1 MKNEII
7 AMLLAGG
14 KGTRLESLTRKMAK
28 PAVFFGGKYR
38 IIDFPLSNCTN
49 SNINIVGVLTQY
61 ESIQLNE
68 YIGSGTKWGLDGNHS
83 RAVLLPP
90 RQKESGSAWYN
101 GTADAIMHN
110 IDFMDQYDPE
120 YVLILSGD
128 HIYKMDYAEMLE
140 YHKKQE
146 ADVSIA
152 VIKVPWEEASRFGI
166 MNADINNRIYEFE
179 EKPKNPKSNLASMGI
194 YIFTYKK
201 LRKYLLEEA
210 KIERDEHD
218 FGKHILPKMLADNQK
233 MVAYEFNVYW
243 KDVGTIDSLWQ
254 ANMDLL
260 DDSKLD
266 IFNDK
271 LDWKIYSED
280 TFQLPQYIASDA
292 IVTNSLI
299 NQGCIIEGE
308 VHDSVIFGNV
318 TIEKGAVVNNSVIM
332 PNTVIKS
339 TAKINKA
346 IVANDLTI
354 TKEINLDSDKVV
366 LVGEEEE

>member
-49 SNINIVGVLTQY
+49 SKINIVGVLTQY

-83 RAVLLPP
+83 RAVILPP
-90 RQKESGSAWYN
+90 RQKESGSSWYN

-128 HIYKMDYAEMLE
+128 HIYKMDYDAMLQ
-140 YHKKQE
+140 YHKKQN
-146 ADVSIA
+146 ADVTIA

-166 MNADINNRIYEFE
+166 MNADINNVIYEFE
-179 EKPKNPKSNLASMGI
+179 EKPKKPKSNLASMGI
-194 YIFTYKK
+194 YIFSYKK
-201 LRKYLLEEA
+201 LRDYLLEEA
-210 KIERDEHD
+210 KIDRDEHD
-218 FGKHILPKMLADNQK
+218 FGKHILPKMLNDKQK
-233 MVAYEFNVYW
+233 MVAYEFDGYW

-260 DDSKLD
+260 DDNKLD
-266 IFNDK
+266 IFNEK
-271 LDWKIYSED
+271 TDWKIYSED

-292 IVTNSLI
+292 VVSNSLI

-308 VHDSVIFGNV
+308 VYDSVIFGSV
-318 TIEKGAVVNNSVIM
+318 KIEKGAKVISSVIM
-332 PNTVIKS
+332 PNTVIRS
-339 TAKINKA
+339 GAIVNKA
-346 IVANDLTI
+346 IVANDLDI
-354 TKEINLDSDKVV
+354 KDKINVDSDKIV
-366 LVGEEEE
+366 LVGE